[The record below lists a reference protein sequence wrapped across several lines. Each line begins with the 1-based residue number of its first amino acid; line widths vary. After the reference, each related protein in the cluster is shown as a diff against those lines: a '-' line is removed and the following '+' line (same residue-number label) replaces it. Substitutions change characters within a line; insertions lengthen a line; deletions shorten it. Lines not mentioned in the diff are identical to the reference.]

1 MLLITK
7 PYLLLIRIPFTRNHA
22 GRLFCDLLW
31 AKDLKLHLNYLA
43 DFSICCPVVYSE
55 DVHKLVDI
63 TDYPI
68 RSIHELKMDVG
79 IVSVIRNLA
88 PNFFR
93 VAYACKR
100 AAIVH
105 SSGAG
110 WAFPLSFYVLIIK
123 YFTKFQWVM
132 VIESSFWM
140 RGNNEK
146 AGLRSMIRHQVYKIL
161 LTACV
166 KSADARIFTQSF
178 YRHFF
183 LGEDTQRTLIAPAI
197 WVEEENILSPDAF
210 ERRHA
215 HRKAAV
221 LECIYPARLIEDKGV
236 LVLFAAI
243 RLLQAA
249 GVQVRI
255 SIMGTGALEK
265 MCRDFAQQDF
275 GSVAVVFIEPVEY
288 GPAFFAV
295 LSQYD
300 VVLVPNMK
308 EEQPRIIFDAFSQGC
323 CVIASNTS
331 GIVDMTIDGENVII
345 FERGNSKSLANA
357 IQSIANQPEL
367 IRAIG
372 FHALNYIRGKS
383 HQQMHRERERF
394 LTDVLDV

>member
-7 PYLLLIRIPFTRNHA
+7 PYLLLIRIPFTRNQA

-43 DFSICCPVVYSE
+43 DFSICCPVLQSE

-68 RSIHELKMDVG
+68 RKVYELKMDFG
-79 IVSVIRNLA
+79 IVSVIRNLV

-93 VAYACKR
+93 VFFACKR

-110 WAFPLSFYVLIIK
+110 WAFPLSFYVLVIK
-123 YFTKFQWVM
+123 HFVKFQWVM

-140 RGNNEK
+140 RSSNEK
-146 AGLRSMIRHQVYKIL
+146 TGLRSMVRHQVYKTL

-166 KSADARIFTQSF
+166 KNADARIFTQSF

-197 WVEEENILSPDAF
+197 WVEEENILSPDVF
-210 ERRHA
+210 EQRHA
-215 HRKAAV
+215 HRKAVV

-236 LVLFAAI
+236 SVLFAAI

-275 GSVAVVFIEPVEY
+275 GSVTVVFVEPVEY

-331 GIVDMTIDGENVII
+331 GIMDMTVDGENVII
-345 FERGNSKSLANA
+345 FERGNSKSLANV
-357 IQSIANQPEL
+357 IQSVINQPDL

-372 FHALNYIRGKS
+372 SRALEYIRGKS

-394 LTDVLDV
+394 LTDTLGL

>member
-140 RGNNEK
+140 RGSNEK

-265 MCRDFAQQDF
+265 
-275 GSVAVVFIEPVEY
+275 
-288 GPAFFAV
+288 
-295 LSQYD
+295 
-300 VVLVPNMK
+300 
-308 EEQPRIIFDAFSQGC
+308 
-323 CVIASNTS
+323 TS
-331 GIVDMTIDGENVII
+331 I
-345 FERGNSKSLANA
+345 KA
-357 IQSIANQPEL
+357 
-367 IRAIG
+367 
-372 FHALNYIRGKS
+372 
-383 HQQMHRERERF
+383 
-394 LTDVLDV
+394 